1 MVRSGQTFSL
11 FRYIIPWLLFY
22 PWVMVLLVFG
32 VFHTLWIT
40 DFHIELYQVFILL
53 IVSGIFTCW
62 KHVFRMFK
70 LLGTLG
76 QEEGSPPDILYP
88 EYGSMSRSPSY
99 REQEDQP
106 PKYED
111 VEQFPPQY
119 EMPPDYDEAVGSAD
133 TDKLIEIND

>member
-1 MVRSGQTFSL
+1 MIV
-11 FRYIIPWLLFY
+11 RYIIPWLLFY
-22 PWVMVLLVFG
+22 PWVMILLVFG

-62 KHVFRMFK
+62 KHVYRMFK
-70 LLGTLG
+70 LLGSLA
-76 QEEGSPPDILYP
+76 QQDSSPPGMQYP
-88 EYGSMSRSPSY
+88 EYGSMPGRPSS
-99 REQEDQP
+99 EDQDHP

-119 EMPPDYDEAVGSAD
+119 EMPPDYEEAVGRCD
-133 TDKLIEIND
+133 TDKLIEN

>member
-1 MVRSGQTFSL
+1 M
-11 FRYIIPWLLFY
+11 I
-22 PWVMVLLVFG
+22 LLVFG

-62 KHVFRMFK
+62 KHVYRMFK
-70 LLGTLG
+70 LLGTLT
-76 QEEGSPPDILYP
+76 QQASSPPEVLYP

-99 REQEDQP
+99 QEQDHP

-119 EMPPDYDEAVGSAD
+119 EMPPDYEEAVGSSD
-133 TDKLIEIND
+133 TDKLIEQTE